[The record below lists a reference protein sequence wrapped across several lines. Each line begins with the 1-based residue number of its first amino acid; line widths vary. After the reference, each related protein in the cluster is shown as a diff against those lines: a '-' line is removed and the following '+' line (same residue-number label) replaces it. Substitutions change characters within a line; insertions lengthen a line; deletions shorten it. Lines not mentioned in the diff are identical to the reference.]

1 MKALEYL
8 RHIGILENENSKFLI
23 KFEDGRE
30 FDVVEILED
39 YKASIYEILCKD
51 EEIDLKT
58 ILKIRKKIF

>member
-1 MKALEYL
+1 MKALDYL
-8 RHIGILENENSKFLI
+8 KNIGIIEEGNSKILI

-30 FDVVEILED
+30 FDVVEVLED
-39 YKASIYEILCKD
+39 YKASIYQSLCAD